1 MPVGDP
7 GTMLASLK
15 NEVID
20 AAMAVEPT
28 QTAAVQSLKF
38 AKTVVDIEGGGGP
51 SVFHPYAYNGV
62 FVHSAFLK
70 DHPDTARA
78 HRRGDRRSLRGRQ
91 RSGAHERPDGCG
103 GQSTSRAPTL
113 RSQSVSDKVP
123 RELRAGR
130 DQEGVDNVSAML
142 LAAKTIEKA
151 VPYEQLVATDFM
163 PPEAGAP
170 TR

>member
-15 NEVID
+15 NKVID

-28 QTAAVQSLKF
+28 QTAAVQALKF
-38 AKTVVDIEGGGGP
+38 AKTMVDIEGGGGP

-78 HRRGDRRSLRGRQ
+78 IVTAIVEACAVINDPTRMNDLMDVAANYMKGSDPEVVKAYLTKYRSNYGAVASRQ
-91 RSGAHERPDGCG
+91 
-103 GQSTSRAPTL
+103 
-113 RSQSVSDKVP
+113 
-123 RELRAGR
+123 
-130 DQEGVDNVSAML
+130 GVDNVSAML
-142 LAAKTIEKA
+142 VAAKIIEKA